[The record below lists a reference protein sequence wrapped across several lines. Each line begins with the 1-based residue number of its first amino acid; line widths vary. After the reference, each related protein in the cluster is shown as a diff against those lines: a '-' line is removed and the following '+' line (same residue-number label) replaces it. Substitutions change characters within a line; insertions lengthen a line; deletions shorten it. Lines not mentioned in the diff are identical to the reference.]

1 MHKAYSGLATS
12 DDEQEEGGGEVEDG
26 SEHGALDK
34 TGRSSSNSYR
44 GSGNNRSNSTRSSS
58 RGGGG
63 MVRRRRG
70 GRSTSASPSSGD
82 IVSEARPI
90 SGPAGEGLAGS
101 LEGGEEERG
110 RRREVTSSVAR
121 RDSSQGDDAAGP
133 RRPRPGTEGNNV
145 VTPSDG
151 EGPLLPP
158 GGAVIADSGAG
169 GVDGVSSPFSGPP
182 VSRARWSDVEEGA
195 ELLGEDDIWTNAAVE
210 EGGEKEKEAFWT
222 SPDGFRHLLVT
233 AVFLGL
239 SYAIAMTLDDLGV
252 LLEVGLDVHT

>member
-26 SEHGALDK
+26 SEHGAWDK
-34 TGRSSSNSYR
+34 MGRSSSSSNR
-44 GSGNNRSNSTRSSS
+44 GSGNNRSRS

-63 MVRRRRG
+63 LVRRRRG

-195 ELLGEDDIWTNAAVE
+195 ELLGEDGIWTNAAVE
-210 EGGEKEKEAFWT
+210 EGGDKEKESFWT

-252 LLEVGLDVHT
+252 ILEVGLDAHT

>member
-26 SEHGALDK
+26 SEHGAWDK
-34 TGRSSSNSYR
+34 MGRSSSSSNR
-44 GSGNNRSNSTRSSS
+44 GSGNNRSRS

-63 MVRRRRG
+63 LVRRRG

-90 SGPAGEGLAGS
+90 SGPAGEDLAGS

-145 VTPSDG
+145 VTPSNG

-182 VSRARWSDVEEGA
+182 VSRARWSDVEEEA
-195 ELLGEDDIWTNAAVE
+195 ELLGEDGIWTNAAVE
-210 EGGEKEKEAFWT
+210 ERGDKEKESFWT

-239 SYAIAMTLDDLGV
+239 SYAIAMTLDEPGV
-252 LLEVGLDVHT
+252 ILEVGLDAHT